1 MSNTDLFY
9 TTTDEVRAVLGL
21 TDKELKD
28 KMILDAGTL
37 DALALALLDHFP
49 DHDALVQR
57 VAGTGATPDDDRLWL
72 LLKGY
77 CRYEAACHLLPQ
89 FQMIVVKKITDGD
102 VEMLR
107 FGPDDLAQFVANIR
121 SRRDEYLRGLDPEFF
136 ATTAFYGFGVSVPAY
151 DPVTNEGGA

>member
-49 DHDALVQR
+49 EHDALAQR
-57 VAGTGATPDDDRLWL
+57 VAGTGATPDDD
-72 LLKGY
+72 
-77 CRYEAACHLLPQ
+77 HL
-89 FQMIVVKKITDGD
+89 
-102 VEMLR
+102 
-107 FGPDDLAQFVANIR
+107 
-121 SRRDEYLRGLDPEFF
+121 
-136 ATTAFYGFGVSVPAY
+136 
-151 DPVTNEGGA
+151 